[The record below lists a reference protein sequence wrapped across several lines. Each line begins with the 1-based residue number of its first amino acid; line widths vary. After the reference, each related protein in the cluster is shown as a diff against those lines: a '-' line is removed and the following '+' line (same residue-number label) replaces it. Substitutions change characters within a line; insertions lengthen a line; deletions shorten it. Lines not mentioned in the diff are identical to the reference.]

1 MFLNNTQLEADEQNF
16 NANNQNFLE
25 LIINIVATIIS
36 SNIFQNTESP
46 RKTSEGIV
54 VIKAIGIKTL
64 KKILKEN
71 ENELRGNLPI

>member
-1 MFLNNTQLEADEQNF
+1 ME
-16 NANNQNFLE
+16 
-25 LIINIVATIIS
+25 ATITA
-36 SNIFQNTESP
+36 SNIFHNWESS

-54 VIKAIGIKTL
+54 VIKAIGMKIL

>member
-1 MFLNNTQLEADEQNF
+1 M
-16 NANNQNFLE
+16 
-25 LIINIVATIIS
+25 IS

-54 VIKAIGIKTL
+54 VIKAILIKTL
-64 KKILKEN
+64 KKILNEN

>member
-1 MFLNNTQLEADEQNF
+1 MTNT
-16 NANNQNFLE
+16 
-25 LIINIVATIIS
+25 VATIIS
-36 SNIFQNTESP
+36 SNIFHTWESP

-71 ENELRGNLPI
+71 ENEFRGNLPI